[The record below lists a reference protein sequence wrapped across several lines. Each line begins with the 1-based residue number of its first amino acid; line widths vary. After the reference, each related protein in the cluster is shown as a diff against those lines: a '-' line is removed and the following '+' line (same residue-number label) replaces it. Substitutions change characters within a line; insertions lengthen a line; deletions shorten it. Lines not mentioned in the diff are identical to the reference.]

1 MNQKERSNYYN
12 KNNIV
17 IIRSKYLAENFLDEF
32 DELKNNIY
40 GKGKKIKNPIIFL
53 GNTKIENYF
62 CPEDNCK
69 LRVINT
75 LKEANKF
82 GYHNMEVVDYLEPET
97 AADSPYLR
105 LVVQPIVPRDATE
118 LHPLEL

>member
-1 MNQKERSNYYN
+1 MKEGVNRYGMT
-12 KNNIV
+12 KEV
-17 IIRSKYLAENFLDEF
+17 ILQA
-32 DELKNNIY
+32 
-40 GKGKKIKNPIIFL
+40 
-53 GNTKIENYF
+53 
-62 CPEDNCK
+62 
-69 LRVINT
+69 

-105 LVVQPIVPRDATE
+105 LAVQPIVPRDATE